1 MTIAKI
7 TLAALAFAVSAG
19 GAFAGQDRRA
29 VERDMVPMSMER
41 TTGART
47 TVFGLP
53 ASEPTIWGH
62 AVLNRMS
69 NDTGRVATGG

>member
-29 VERDMVPMSMER
+29 VERDVVPMSMER
-41 TTGART
+41 TTGVLT

-53 ASEPTIWGH
+53 ASKPTIWDYAAEGR
-62 AVLNRMS
+62 VS
-69 NDTGRVATGG
+69 NDPGRVVTGG